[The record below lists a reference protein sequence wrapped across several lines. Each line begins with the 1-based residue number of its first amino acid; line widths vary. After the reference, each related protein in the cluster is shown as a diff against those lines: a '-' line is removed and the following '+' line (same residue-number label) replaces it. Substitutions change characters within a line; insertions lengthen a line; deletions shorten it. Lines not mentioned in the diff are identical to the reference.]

1 MIPKVSDRKI
11 VTYGVS
17 PQADVR
23 AQDIEIMADG
33 ARFDVVLTDR
43 STGEE
48 RTIADL
54 QLPMLGDHNV
64 SNALAAIAIAREL
77 EISEDVLRDALA
89 HFKGVKRRFTKTGE
103 TGGVT
108 VIDDYAHHPVEIA
121 AVLGAARD
129 AAQGK
134 VIAVVQ
140 PHRYTRL
147 RDLFDGFCTCFNDAD
162 TVIVS
167 HVHPAGEQPIEGF
180 DRDALV
186 AGLQSR
192 GHRHVLAL
200 DDESD
205 LAATVRD
212 IASPGDMVICLGAGS
227 ITGWAQALPAR
238 LAGLTGVGDGA

>member
-1 MIPKVSDRKI
+1 M
-11 VTYGVS
+11 
-17 PQADVR
+17 R
-23 AQDIEIMADG
+23 AQDIKISLDG
-33 ARFDVVLTDR
+33 TWFDVVLTDR

-48 RTIADL
+48 RTIAGL
-54 QLPMLGDHNV
+54 RLPMLGDHNV
-64 SNALAAIAIAREL
+64 SNALAAIAISREL
-77 EISEDVLRDALA
+77 DISEDVLREALA
-89 HFKGVKRRFTKTGE
+89 NFKGVKRRFTKTGE

-121 AVLGAARD
+121 AVLGAARN

-167 HVHPAGEQPIEGF
+167 HVHPAGEQPIEGV

-200 DDESD
+200 DDESE
-205 LAATVRD
+205 LAAMVREHV
-212 IASPGDMVICLGAGS
+212 ASGDMVICLGAGS
-227 ITGWAQALPAR
+227 ITNWAQALPAR
-238 LAGLTGVGDGA
+238 LAGLTGNGGGA